1 MERDT
6 FIIAV
11 FCCIAD
17 LTPILLGTKSLR
29 KGGFS
34 PQLTDAEVMTIEVCG
49 EFLKLST
56 DKDIF
61 QYFYSHYRHFFP
73 TLTDRTLFVR
83 QAANLWVIKQQ
94 LWQLLVR
101 ISGEDNAPV
110 HCIDTLPIPVCRLA
124 RACRERCL
132 QGIAD
137 YGYCAAQKTHYYGFK
152 GGLRIS
158 AHGMIVGCGLFNA
171 RGHDANYT
179 EELIDNYQGIVAAD
193 KGFIDVAYQKALQ
206 RMGVYL
212 ITPVRSN
219 MKKPWYGAVLKPL
232 MRMRHLIETVNSQLN
247 ERFAIGCIR
256 VRDLWHFQHRFMR
269 KILAHTCAVFINL
282 SLGRQ
287 PLDFDGLVK

>member
-17 LTPILLGTKSLR
+17 LTPILLGTKPLR

-34 PQLTDAEVMTIEVCG
+34 PQLTDAEVITIEICG
-49 EFLKLST
+49 EFLKLSK

-73 TLTDRTLFVR
+73 QLTDRTLFVR

-101 ISGEDNAPV
+101 ISGEDNAPI
-110 HCIDTLPIPVCRLA
+110 HCIDTLPIPVCR
-124 RACRERCL
+124 
-132 QGIAD
+132 I
-137 YGYCAAQKTHYYGFK
+137 
-152 GGLRIS
+152 
-158 AHGMIVGCGLFNA
+158 A

-179 EELIDNYQGIVAAD
+179 EELIDNFQGIVAAD
-193 KGFIDVAYQKALQ
+193 KGFLDVAYQEALQ
-206 RMGVYL
+206 KTGVYL

-219 MKKPWYGAVLKPL
+219 MKKPWYASALKPL
-232 MRMRHLIETVNSQLN
+232 MRMRHLIETVNAQL
-247 ERFAIGCIR
+247 
-256 VRDLWHFQHRFMR
+256 
-269 KILAHTCAVFINL
+269 
-282 SLGRQ
+282 
-287 PLDFDGLVK
+287 

>member
-17 LTPILLGTKSLR
+17 LTPILMGTKPLR

-34 PQLTDAEVMTIEVCG
+34 PQLTDAEVITIEICG

-73 TLTDRTLFVR
+73 QLTERTLFVR

-101 ISGEDNAPV
+101 LSDEDHAPV

-132 QGIAD
+132 QGVAD
-137 YGYCAAQKTHYYGFK
+137 YG
-152 GGLRIS
+152 
-158 AHGMIVGCGLFNA
+158 
-171 RGHDANYT
+171 
-179 EELIDNYQGIVAAD
+179 
-193 KGFIDVAYQKALQ
+193 
-206 RMGVYL
+206 
-212 ITPVRSN
+212 
-219 MKKPWYGAVLKPL
+219 
-232 MRMRHLIETVNSQLN
+232 
-247 ERFAIGCIR
+247 
-256 VRDLWHFQHRFMR
+256 
-269 KILAHTCAVFINL
+269 
-282 SLGRQ
+282 
-287 PLDFDGLVK
+287 